1 MEKKSAYDLIEI
13 IGKLWPLVLIVFVII
28 VFILKWKTIWNF
40 IGSLSGIKF
49 KKGETQIE
57 LSKGQGFEVI
67 AQKSNSGKIVK
78 SESQELPSSETNDEA
93 HTLFECYN
101 KLDEGMLE
109 EATKLFQ
116 QIQLNAKPSESIK
129 NEFTFLFYKYVVGKS
144 DEKEFIQKLEED
156 ITPEQRSIGYK
167 YLGLSQKYAKQFTKS
182 IEAFKMSIEL
192 TKSESEICTLISYIS
207 QSYLDDNA
215 YDESKKIILD
225 YIPRVKEDT
234 NKSDLY
240 LQLSK
245 VYDHLKDNFLKSI
258 ALEKASS
265 LKGNDI
271 SYLFDSAYCYGETDF
286 KEASISKYF
295 NLLNLNSKHEN
306 ALNNQGVNFQ
316 NLKLHLKSTEYYLQA
331 LEVGSSLAASNL
343 AYKYID
349 AGLANEATNLFK
361 QFIEK
366 PSPHKNLIMAQSKL
380 LNELESQQKKADQF
394 LELGQNYSRFFGK
407 YGFHYFEDN
416 NISEFIDDKW
426 TDLSNN
432 RITVQIKNCQLLI
445 SWEQPN
451 SVIGSNDIFSITGQ
465 INNSACQIVFDFPAV
480 KNPEYWELVADKNK
494 KPSRIIKKYSGY
506 CYLDLTH
513 AIIEILYKSDEVYKF
528 KEINKKTCNSIGAF
542 N

>member
-13 IGKLWPLVLIVFVII
+13 IGKLWPLVLTVFVII
-28 VFILKWKTIWNF
+28 VFIMKWKTIWNF
-40 IGSLSGIKF
+40 IGSLTGIKI

-67 AQKSNSGKIVK
+67 AQKSISGEIVK
-78 SESQELPSSETNDEA
+78 SESQELPTAETNDEA
-93 HTLFECYN
+93 PTLFECYN
-101 KLDEGMLE
+101 KLEEGMLE
-109 EATKLFQ
+109 EAIKLFN
-116 QIQLNAKPSESIK
+116 QIQLNAKPSESVK
-129 NEFTFLFYKYVVGKS
+129 NEFTFLFYKYIFGKS
-144 DEKEFIQKLEED
+144 DEKEFTKKLEED

-167 YLGLSQKYAKQFTKS
+167 YLGLSQKYAKQFPKA
-182 IEAFKMSIEL
+182 IGAFKMAIEL

-215 YDESKKIILD
+215 SDESKKIILD
-225 YIPRVKEDT
+225 YIPKLKEDS

-240 LQLSK
+240 FQLSK
-245 VYDHLKDNFLKSI
+245 VFDHLKDNFLKSI
-258 ALEKASS
+258 ALEKAST

-295 NLLNLNSKHEN
+295 NLLSLNNKHEN

-316 NLKLHLKSTEYYLQA
+316 NLKLPLKSTEYYQKA
-331 LEVGSSLAASNL
+331 VEVGSSLAASNL
-343 AYKYID
+343 AYKFID
-349 AGLANEATNLFK
+349 AGLADEATSLFK

-380 LNELESQQKKADQF
+380 LNELESQQNKANEF
-394 LELGQNYSRFFGK
+394 LELGNNYSRFFRK

-416 NISEFIDDKW
+416 SSEFLDDKW
-426 TDLSNN
+426 TDTSNN
-432 RITVQIKNCQLLI
+432 NITVQIKDCGLLI

-451 SVIGSNDIFSITGQ
+451 SIIGSNDIFSITGQ
-465 INNSACQIVFDFPAV
+465 INSSACEIIFDFPTV
-480 KNPEYWELVADKNK
+480 KNPEYWELVVDKNK

-513 AIIEILYKSDEVYKF
+513 SSIEILYKSDEGYKF
-528 KEINKKTCNSIGAF
+528 KEITKKTCA
-542 N
+542 